1 MEEQTKKTEIG
12 RLSLRSGLLIGGV
25 SVILA
30 IVFRIV
36 DPLMQFTNMW
46 VQILSTIITIALLVI
61 LAIDIRK
68 KIGGFWSFGE
78 AFKSLIIMSFI
89 TMILTILY
97 GFILFK
103 FIDPDMPAKIND
115 ASQAVIEQR
124 LSKMG
129 ISQDKI
135 DEVSKTFESGEFKAK
150 LEPTLK
156 NEVTSLGFGLIIYA
170 VIDLIIAACVK
181 KQKPYNSLE
190 NAIDPTE

>member
-68 KIGGFWSFGE
+68 KIGGFWRFGE